1 MKQDPNPMI
10 LLRPLYPV
18 VFVCATLSAV
28 NNFCCAQ
35 QFTVKRVELANQQVI
50 VHYDLTDDVTGRSY
64 TLNVYG
70 SHDNYLN
77 PLQKI
82 TGDAGLEVK
91 PGLNKKIIWDPKA
104 ELGENFSGSVALEV
118 RGRLYIPFVRFTG
131 FEEYRVLKR
140 SKPYQ
145 LTWSGGTQQNI
156 LNFDLYKGEK
166 KVATFANIANVGNY
180 KLTLPTDTKPGKNY
194 RFKITDTKNKDE
206 VVYTGLFAVKRKT
219 PLLLKVLPLL
229 AVGYIA
235 ATLGGGG
242 EGTSDIPDPIEPQ

>member
-1 MKQDPNPMI
+1 M
-10 LLRPLYPV
+10 RPSRAPFGV
-18 VFVCATLSAV
+18 ICFVLSIGSSV
-28 NNFCCAQ
+28 YAQ
-35 QFTVKRVELANQQVI
+35 QFTIKRVELADQRVI

-64 TLNVYG
+64 TMNVYG

-91 PGLNKKIIWDPKA
+91 PGLNKKFIWDPKS

-131 FEEYRVLKR
+131 FEDYRVLKR
-140 SKPYQ
+140 GKPYQ

-156 LNFDLYKGEK
+156 LNFDLYKGDK
-166 KVATFANIANVGNY
+166 KVSTFTNIANVGNY
-180 KLTLPTDTKPGKNY
+180 KLTLPTDTKPGKDY
-194 RFKITDTKNKDE
+194 RFKISDTKNKDE

-219 PLLLKVLPLL
+219 PLLVKVLPVL
-229 AVGYIA
+229 ALGYL
-235 ATLGGGG
+235 ATMLAGGSDGPN
-242 EGTSDIPDPIEPQ
+242 DIPDPIEPQ